1 MWWNR
6 LENYMITGCVC
17 GCGVVDACVWENCKI
32 IKAHIFELVC
42 RISTFRSQPFSFV
55 LSRFFVPPHRV
66 RKGEKI
72 HILCTYCRHNAQSS
86 TAEKQCY
93 FVYFAI
99 LQSTAKSDIIF
110 MMIFISSTN

>member
-1 MWWNR
+1 M
-6 LENYMITGCVC
+6 ENYMVKGCVS
-17 GCGVVDACVWENCKI
+17 GCGVVDVCVWENGKI

-42 RISTFRSQPFSFV
+42 RIVTFRSQPFFLV

-66 RKGEKI
+66 RKGRKI
-72 HILCTYCRHNAQSS
+72 HILCIYYRHNAQSS

-93 FVYFAI
+93 FVHFAI
-99 LQSTAKSDIIF
+99 LQCIAKSDIIF

>member
-1 MWWNR
+1 M
-6 LENYMITGCVC
+6 ENYMIKGCMN
-17 GCGVVDACVWENCKI
+17 GCGVVDVCVWENGKI

-42 RISTFRSQPFSFV
+42 RIATFRSQPFSFV

-66 RKGEKI
+66 RKCRKI
-72 HILCTYCRHNAQSS
+72 HILLIYNRHNAQSG
-86 TAEKQCY
+86 TAEKQSY
-93 FVYFAI
+93 FVHYAI